1 MDQEDIDF
9 SRGDD
14 DIVFIQ
20 TDRDMEDISEAED
33 PEERL
38 KKEMSLE
45 GLEWENCQLLGLFQN
60 EFSLM
65 MKNDAEIRFE
75 GEEVGPKDLQ
85 GKRKQS

>member
-1 MDQEDIDF
+1 MDKTQIDF

-20 TDRDMEDISEAED
+20 TNLDMEDVSEAED

-38 KKEMSLE
+38 EKEMGQEDLA
-45 GLEWENCQLLGLFQN
+45 WENCQLLGLFQD

-65 MKNDAEIRFE
+65 MKDDAEIIFE
-75 GEEVGPKDLQ
+75 GETLYP
-85 GKRKQS
+85 